1 MCCLYSR
8 PAPLGSVLCTN
19 DNAKAHDPRPFPDWY
34 RSASGPAGGSRQRSR
49 HRVQSG
55 LLTDRV
61 PGQAVMAELLA
72 VRERDAPR
80 SRLGRVFGLDPLT
93 ADSRPW
99 YTGAVGELAVARVL
113 ARLGPEWTVL
123 HAVPVG
129 AGTSDIDHVLIG
141 PAGVYTVNTKNH
153 SNQRIWVAGRTLMVA
168 GTRQRYLPNAMHEAA
183 RAAKLLSAAAG
194 LAVEVT
200 GVLVFVEPK
209 GITVRERPESIT
221 VLSDGQL
228 LRWLNRRRP
237 VLTPEQI
244 ARIVAVAALPGTWHR
259 QPAAPGDAIALQR
272 GFAALR
278 TEVGGLDDGGRHGR
292 LPSRPVS
299 SLLFSNFR

>member
-1 MCCLYSR
+1 MI
-8 PAPLGSVLCTN
+8 P
-19 DNAKAHDPRPFPDWY
+19 DPFPTGTGLPPDPPEVPGK
-34 RSASGPAGGSRQRSR
+34 GPGTALSPE
-49 HRVQSG
+49 

-129 AGTSDIDHVLIG
+129 AGTSDIDHVVIG
-141 PAGVYTVNTKNH
+141 PAGVYTVNTKNQ
-153 SNQRIWVAGRTLMVA
+153 SNRRIWVAGRTLMVA
-168 GTRQRYLPNAMHEAA
+168 GTKQRYLPNAMHEAA
-183 RAAKLLSAAAG
+183 RAGKLLSAAAG

-209 GITVRERPESIT
+209 GITVRERPECIT
-221 VLSDGQL
+221 VLTDGQL
-228 LRWLNRRRP
+228 LRWLNRRKP
-237 VLTPEQI
+237 VHTPEQL
-244 ARIVAVAALPGTWHR
+244 ARIVAVAALPETWHR
-259 QPAAPGDAIALQR
+259 RPAAPGDAVALQR

-278 TEVGGLDDGGRHGR
+278 TEVVGARRRRAVWALAVATCFVIAVFK
-292 LPSRPVS
+292 LPVIIAWVLPMLTHPGSH
-299 SLLFSNFR
+299 

>member
-1 MCCLYSR
+1 MI
-8 PAPLGSVLCTN
+8 P
-19 DNAKAHDPRPFPDWY
+19 DPFPTGTGLPPDPPEVPGK
-34 RSASGPAGGSRQRSR
+34 GPGTELSP
-49 HRVQSG
+49 G

-61 PGQAVMAELLA
+61 PGQAVIAELLA

-168 GTRQRYLPNAMHEAA
+168 GTKQRYLPNAMHEAA

-209 GITVRERPESIT
+209 GITVRERPESIP

-237 VLTPEQI
+237 VLTPEQL
-244 ARIVAVAALPGTWHR
+244 ARIVAVAGLPGTWHR
-259 QPAAPGDAIALQR
+259 DPAAPGDAVALQR

-278 TEVGGLDDGGRHGR
+278 TEVVGARRRRAVWALAVAACFVTAVFK
-292 LPSRPVS
+292 LPVIIAWVLPM
-299 SLLFSNFR
+299 LTHAG